1 MNYIKKMYILR
12 LKIYQPNAHY
22 RIPFTYQRRH
32 TYPIPPYSTI
42 IGLLLNILGIYWQG
56 EVENA
61 PEEYKKLRKIKISIS
76 GRFKTKTTEYIW
88 YRNLSKDEHLKR
100 FGTYENRIFSGNV
113 EHFGYQMPTK
123 IDILNDVN
131 LLIHLAH
138 KDKNFIQNIKQNLE
152 NPNKRLDIIH
162 LGRAE
167 DWLIFEE
174 ISEIKELNENW
185 ILNKCPDKNYKLFFW
200 IPEKMWLNEKNY
212 DFKKFDGLEYRI
224 TTFWKIK
231 DFEKTMNRNG
241 YRLFEFVRVKLND
254 GLIKTEN
261 PCIFDKEVNTPVF
274 LLNMEV

>member
-1 MNYIKKMYILR
+1 MNYNRKMYVLR

-22 RIPFTYQRRH
+22 RIPFTYQRRL

-42 IGLLLNILGIYWQG
+42 LGLILNILGIDWQG
-56 EVENA
+56 EAENA

-76 GRFKTKTTEYIW
+76 GRFKTKTTEYVW
-88 YRNLSKDEHLKR
+88 YRNLSKDKHLKR
-100 FGTYENRIFSGNV
+100 FGTYENRFISGNV

-131 LLIHLAH
+131 LLIHLSH
-138 KDKNFIQNIKQNLE
+138 EDKNFLQIIKQNLE

-167 DWLIFEE
+167 DWLVFEE
-174 ISEIKELNENW
+174 ISEIKELNDEW
-185 ILNKCPDKNYKLFFW
+185 ILNKCPNKNYRVYFW
-200 IPEKMWLNEKNY
+200 IPENMWLNGKYY
-212 DFKKFDGLEYRI
+212 DFSRFDGLEYRI

-231 DFEKTMNRNG
+231 DFEKNMNRNG
-241 YRLFEFVRVKLND
+241 YRLFEFVSVKLSD

-261 PCIFDKEVNTPVF
+261 PCIFDKEINTPVF